1 MFNWKERYITWWR
14 LKQAFRFT
22 RRPTSPPSLSSPGAR
37 NCLLSVLSPWGG
49 HMTHDHQLRHLLH
62 RAELRLGNTIWT
74 KPMWAVVF
82 YDWNIFVGWD
92 NTENIFIGGCEV
104 YEGMIGNRPAE
115 DQVLLGLSR
124 NVGGWG
130 AGHKTAVEGERNLW
144 LHHPVSSIYH
154 PCLLFLI
161 NALHRLL
168 EIPLSGY
175 QEEAAWVGR
184 IRQRISWRIIERRNI
199 CEPLFLVHK
208 EPAVIDWRLYVPCYI
223 FISILII
230 NIENEKY
237 KYSSFKETWADLIY
251 NEHSSD
257 PSTVVKAHC
266 MAGILTRDTTN

>member
-1 MFNWKERYITWWR
+1 MAILIWFGTHRTLRSFVSVLWTFSPNRSRQRQFDMFNWKERYITWWR

-37 NCLLSVLSPWGG
+37 NGLLSPWGG
-49 HMTHDHQLRHLLH
+49 HLTHDHQLRHLLH

-104 YEGMIGNRPAE
+104 YEGMIGNWPAE

-144 LHHPVSSIYH
+144 LHHPVQVQYTIH
-154 PCLLFLI
+154 
-161 NALHRLL
+161 
-168 EIPLSGY
+168 
-175 QEEAAWVGR
+175 
-184 IRQRISWRIIERRNI
+184 
-199 CEPLFLVHK
+199 
-208 EPAVIDWRLYVPCYI
+208 VIMLAIFDCVLYIGC
-223 FISILII
+223 
-230 NIENEKY
+230 
-237 KYSSFKETWADLIY
+237 
-251 NEHSSD
+251 
-257 PSTVVKAHC
+257 
-266 MAGILTRDTTN
+266 